1 MGLSAKNRSSGS
13 WQSGSTASL
22 VTRSARGSGTH
33 RRVYRARFCLLCTGC
48 RDKLVDTARALGE
61 FPELGRVV
69 PELGEANIRECFVYS
84 YRLIYRVEAERI
96 LILAVI
102 HGRRLLENTERFPL

>member
-1 MGLSAKNRSSGS
+1 MARPLAWSPEALEDLELIAEYIERDSAFYAR
-13 WQSGSTASL
+13 AV
-22 VTRSARGSGTH
+22 VT
-33 RRVYRARFCLLCTGC
+33 
-48 RDKLVDTARALGE
+48 KLVDMARALGE

-69 PELGEANIRECFVYS
+69 PELGEANIRERFVYS